1 MMVLLVWQLLAE
13 PTVKIFLDGLEPE
26 LHLTPAPSN
35 ERVHL
40 HLEGL
45 LYVSSCASSGD

>member
-1 MMVLLVWQLLAE
+1 MVLQPLENFVQGLHSMLVRLNG
-13 PTVKIFLDGLEPE
+13 I
-26 LHLTPAPSN
+26 
-35 ERVHL
+35 VHL